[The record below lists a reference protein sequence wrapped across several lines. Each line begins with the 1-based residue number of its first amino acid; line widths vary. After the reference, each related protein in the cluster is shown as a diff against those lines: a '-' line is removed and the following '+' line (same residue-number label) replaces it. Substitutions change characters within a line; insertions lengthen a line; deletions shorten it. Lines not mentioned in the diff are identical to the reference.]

1 MKKKKKKQERIIVI
15 GKQEQVGSMVQE
27 MLQKDHN
34 PMVIQQYMN
43 PSAHILLEAIQS
55 PRERPEILLI
65 ADPRLGRSVEQEIDQ
80 ARKAGVKIEYLPN
93 LVERRLRRIPL
104 DLIDQFRDYYDVVL
118 CQKKPS
124 RIERVFDVGISFFAL
139 VFLSPLI
146 LGIALGIL
154 LTSGRPVI
162 FAQKRA
168 GVFGE
173 LFTFYKF
180 RSLTTPNSPAES
192 EDPNCAISS
201 RSNAFGRWIRKT
213 RIDEIPQFWN
223 VLTGKM
229 AFIGPRPEMVYYHQ
243 MCVEQIPFY
252 QYRFRVKPGITG
264 WAQVSYKHTTT
275 LDEYKRKTEYD
286 LYSIKNRNARLSALI
301 LIKTIITMLGMR
313 GK

>member
-1 MKKKKKKQERIIVI
+1 MRKSKKKPERIIVI
-15 GKQEQVGSMVQE
+15 GKEEHVGSMIQE
-27 MLQKDHN
+27 TLQKN
-34 PMVIQQYMN
+34 PSPTVVQQYMN

-55 PRERPEILLI
+55 PLERPDMLLI
-65 ADPRLGRSVEQEIDQ
+65 ADPRLGRSVEHEIDQ

-93 LVERRLRRIPL
+93 LVEKRLKRIPL

-118 CQKKPS
+118 SQKKPS
-124 RIERVFDVGISFFAL
+124 RVERVFDVFVSLSAL
-139 VFLSPLI
+139 VLLSPLT
-146 LGIALGIL
+146 LGVALGIL
-154 LTSGRPVI
+154 ITSGRPII

-180 RSLTTPNSPAES
+180 RSLSAPNGPVEL
-192 EDPNCAISS
+192 EDPNSAISE
-201 RSNAFGRWIRKT
+201 RSTAFGRWIRKT

-229 AFIGPRPEMVYYHQ
+229 AFIGPRPEMVHYHQ

-252 QYRFRVKPGITG
+252 PYRFRVKPGITG

-275 LDEYKRKTEYD
+275 VDEYKRKTEYD
-286 LYSIKNRNARLSALI
+286 LYSIKNKSARLNALI
-301 LIKTIITMLGMR
+301 LVKTIITMLGMK